1 MLPPSLRLLVRH
13 QARSVPLQLRR
24 RFTST
29 DTGQN
34 EYEDFSKWAQKHQGR
49 HRPKR
54 SHQSQPR
61 NAQGGELLTYKRI
74 KKIKGPGSFDSTLG
88 KPSNEMTREERIRM
102 AVLATVG
109 NKKAQALSASNWPGE
124 GWKTDSWGPDGG
136 SFVLNVGSTE
146 RTDHDETRAE
156 LKPPPSDD
164 RNHIVAVQSSKSRSK
179 KSKSRARGWKRICD
193 GKCTRRVEG
202 VLTPLGSAVLQ
213 GASLLVYLAF
223 LRAYGF
229 LQTWHL

>member
-34 EYEDFSKWAQKHQGR
+34 EYADFWKWAQKHQGR

-54 SHQSQPR
+54 SQSQPR
-61 NAQGGELLTYKRI
+61 NAQGGKFLTDKRI
-74 KKIKGPGSFDSTLG
+74 KKIKRPDSFDSTLG
-88 KPSNEMTREERIRM
+88 KPSNEMTREERIQM
-102 AVLATVG
+102 TVLATVG
-109 NKKAQALSASNWPGE
+109 SKKALTPSASNWPGE
-124 GWKTDSWGPDGG
+124 GWKTDSWGLDSG
-136 SFVLNVGSTE
+136 SLVSNLGSTE

-156 LKPPPSDD
+156 LKPPPSDRD
-164 RNHIVAVQSSKSRSK
+164 HIVAVQSSESRSK
-179 KSKSRARGWKRICD
+179 RSKSRARSRKRIRD
-193 GKCTRRVEG
+193 GKCTRRVGG

-213 GASLLVYLAF
+213 GASLFVYLAF

-229 LQTWHL
+229 LQTWRL